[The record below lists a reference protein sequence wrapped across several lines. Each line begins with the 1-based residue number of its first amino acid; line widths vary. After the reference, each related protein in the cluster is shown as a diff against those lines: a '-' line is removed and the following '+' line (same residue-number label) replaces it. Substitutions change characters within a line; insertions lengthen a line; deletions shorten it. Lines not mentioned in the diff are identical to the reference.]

1 MQNKIAIVYD
11 FDGTLTPKTM
21 QEYTIIP
28 KLGIKSKSFWNSIQ
42 RESNSTGGELMM
54 VYMRHLLDEANER
67 NIKISKNT
75 FQKMGKDIIYYNGV
89 EKWFSLI
96 NKYIQ
101 NLSKD
106 VQIFHYIISAGHSEI
121 LNGVSIKKHI
131 K

>member
-101 NLSKD
+101 NKL
-106 VQIFHYIISAGHSEI
+106 I
-121 LNGVSIKKHI
+121 
-131 K
+131 

>member
-54 VYMRHLLDEANER
+54 VYMRQLLEQANKK
-67 NIKISKNT
+67 NILNNDWLSCFSKIIHINKNCCKIALKIS
-75 FQKMGKDIIYYNGV
+75 
-89 EKWFSLI
+89 L
-96 NKYIQ
+96 
-101 NLSKD
+101 
-106 VQIFHYIISAGHSEI
+106 
-121 LNGVSIKKHI
+121 
-131 K
+131 